1 MSEEKLRAVTMFYD
15 KDGCPVGR
23 SVLSPS
29 ENTARA
35 LCIVP
40 PDEVFPVIFVPG
52 IMGSN
57 LRFKVP
63 IEKFNGGKDISW
75 RPDSPKYTAWT
86 FANLKPAKRR
96 EVLNPENTLLDDR
109 AKIPD
114 SKLPAFKSADPEVRE
129 NWKKEYARRGWG
141 TVMLDSYGEILY
153 HLELHLNGIYDD
165 NYALAAYW
173 QERILGVK
181 ADTGNDGNSKHPWG
195 TMTGHTALTEGDLKE
210 KLGDKY
216 WFPVHAAGYN
226 WLRSNDEAGK
236 ALALQIDTI
245 IGHYKKLGF
254 PCEKVILVTHSM
266 GGLAARAACHPEI
279 GNAAAN
285 VAGIVHGEQPAIGAA
300 AAYKRMHTG
309 FEAGGLFNIVSL
321 IVARALGWSGKEVTA
336 VLSNAPGGLEL
347 LPTKLYPPG
356 WLRVQHG
363 EKDMMPPL
371 PVSNPYAEIYA
382 EKDKWWRLM
391 NPEWIDPG
399 QYASDPEALDQ
410 TWTDYLKRLKSAEKF
425 HDKLGAYY
433 HPLTH
438 AHYGADERNK
448 AWTTFTWKLK
458 ESSSGKTEMGADA
471 LTVGPMHND
480 ALGKIKVRSNGI
492 DASFTMLP
500 PDKPGDGTVPEV
512 SGAASASNA
521 AFATK
526 MTGYEHQGSYEN
538 PWVKDVTA
546 YSVARIARAS
556 EGK

>member
-1 MSEEKLRAVTMFYD
+1 
-15 KDGCPVGR
+15 
-23 SVLSPS
+23 
-29 ENTARA
+29 
-35 LCIVP
+35 
-40 PDEVFPVIFVPG
+40 
-52 IMGSN
+52 
-57 LRFKVP
+57 
-63 IEKFNGGKDISW
+63 
-75 RPDSPKYTAWT
+75 
-86 FANLKPAKRR
+86 
-96 EVLNPENTLLDDR
+96 
-109 AKIPD
+109 
-114 SKLPAFKSADPEVRE
+114 
-129 NWKKEYARRGWG
+129 
-141 TVMLDSYGEILY
+141 MLDSYGEILY

-195 TMTGHTALTEGDLKE
+195 KMTGHTALTEDDLKE

-300 AAYKRMHTG
+300 AAYKRMHAG

-321 IVARALGWSGKEVTA
+321 IIARALGWSGKEVTA

-363 EKDMMPPL
+363 EKDLMPPL
-371 PVSNPYAEIYA
+371 PVSNPYAEIYT

-399 QYASDPEALDQ
+399 NGDKSSDAVDKI
-410 TWTDYLKRLKSAEKF
+410 WDDYLVRLDSAEKF
-425 HDKLGAYY
+425 HDTLGAYY

-438 AHYGADERNK
+438 AHYGADENNK

-458 ESSSGKTEMGADA
+458 EASFGKTEMGADA

-480 ALGKIKVRSNGI
+480 ALGEIKVRANGI

-512 SGAASASNA
+512 SGAASASKA

-526 MTGYEHQGSYEN
+526 MIGYEHQGSYEN

-546 YSVARIARAS
+546 YSVARIAQGN

>member
-1 MSEEKLRAVTMFYD
+1 
-15 KDGCPVGR
+15 
-23 SVLSPS
+23 
-29 ENTARA
+29 
-35 LCIVP
+35 
-40 PDEVFPVIFVPG
+40 
-52 IMGSN
+52 
-57 LRFKVP
+57 
-63 IEKFNGGKDISW
+63 
-75 RPDSPKYTAWT
+75 
-86 FANLKPAKRR
+86 
-96 EVLNPENTLLDDR
+96 
-109 AKIPD
+109 
-114 SKLPAFKSADPEVRE
+114 
-129 NWKKEYARRGWG
+129 
-141 TVMLDSYGEILY
+141 MLDSYGEILY

-195 TMTGHTALTEGDLKE
+195 KMTGHTALTEDDLKE

-300 AAYKRMHTG
+300 AAYKRMHAG

-321 IVARALGWSGKEVTA
+321 IIARALGWSGKEVTA

-347 LPTKLYPPG
+347 LPTKLYPAG
-356 WLRVQHG
+356 WLRVRHG
-363 EKDMMPPL
+363 EKDLMPPL

-399 QYASDPEALDQ
+399 QYASDPKTLDKI
-410 TWTDYLKRLKSAEKF
+410 WGKGYLKRLKSAEDF
-425 HDKLGAYY
+425 HDTLGAYY

-438 AHYGADERNK
+438 AHYGADENNK

-458 ESSSGKTEMGADA
+458 ESSFGKTEMGADA

-480 ALGKIKVRSNGI
+480 ALGEIKVRSNGI

-546 YSVARIARAS
+546 YSVARIAQGN